1 MKLTTN
7 NILLLV
13 SISLS
18 SAFLS
23 VFIYATMINP
33 VKKIYIEESVRAKRA
48 AEKEILFSDQLNAV
62 FRSATPTS
70 FIETAANTKEAVVF
84 VRSLQKIQD
93 ERFFSDSYAAN
104 TGSGVIISEDGYIA
118 TNYHV
123 VEDATDVEVM
133 LNNNKEYQAKVIGS
147 DPNTDL
153 ALLKIEESALPF
165 LIFGNSDSLQVG
177 EWVMAVGNP
186 FKLQS
191 TVTAG
196 IVSAKGRNI
205 NILENRGIES
215 FIQTD
220 AAVNPGNS
228 GGALVNTR
236 GQLMGINA
244 AIISV
249 SGGYEGFSFAI
260 PANLAKKVMA
270 DLKKYGAVQRGWM
283 GVELENVDSDKAK
296 AASMDDVAGVYIA
309 RVSPGGAADDA
320 GLKSGDIVINLQSNK
335 VTSLP
340 DFMEK
345 LAQYRPGDKIRIEF
359 LRKGLLYNTSAILRN
374 QLNTTDYV
382 AVRKDKILTDVGF
395 ELRELDSYERAR
407 NKSTGVKV
415 VSVFRNSKIG
425 RAKLESGFI
434 ITKINNQKVENV
446 NQVVE
451 FLEGRKGT
459 VVVEGFYEN
468 YPGEFPYTFDLE

>member
-1 MKLTTN
+1 M
-7 NILLLV
+7 LV
-13 SISLS
+13 AVSLS

-23 VFIYATMINP
+23 VFIYATMVNP
-33 VKKIYIEESVRAKRA
+33 VKKIYIEESVRAKKA

-62 FRSATPTS
+62 FRSSTPTS
-70 FIETAANTKEAVVF
+70 FTEPAQQAIEAVVF
-84 VRSLQKIQD
+84 IRSLQKIKD
-93 ERFFSDSYAAN
+93 DRFFSDSYSAD

-118 TNYHV
+118 TNFHV
-123 VEDATDVEVM
+123 VEGATDVEVM
-133 LNNNKEYQAKVIGS
+133 LNNNKEYKAKIVGT

-153 ALLKIEESALPF
+153 ALLKIEEQALPF

-244 AIISV
+244 AIISL

-260 PANLAKKVMA
+260 PANLAKKVIS
-270 DLKKYGAVQRGWM
+270 DLKMYGAVQRGWM
-283 GVELENVDSDKAK
+283 GVELEKMDSEKAEE
-296 AASMDDVAGVYIA
+296 ASMNEVKGVYIA
-309 RVSPGGAADDA
+309 RVSPQGAADDA
-320 GLKSGDIVINLQSNK
+320 GIKGGDILITIQGE
-335 VTSLP
+335 TIDALP

-359 LRKGLLYNTSAILRN
+359 MRDGQLYNTKAVLRN

-382 AVRKDKILTDVGF
+382 AVRKDQILTDVGF
-395 ELRELDSYERAR
+395 ELRELDSFEKA
-407 NKSTGVKV
+407 NIKSNGVKV
-415 VSVFRNSKIG
+415 VSVYSGSKVS
-425 RAKLESGFI
+425 RAKLEAGFI
-434 ITKINNQKVENV
+434 ITKINNQKVSNV
-446 NQVVE
+446 NDIVS

-459 VVVEGFYEN
+459 VVIEGFYEN
-468 YPGEFPYTFDLE
+468 YPGEFPYTFDMD